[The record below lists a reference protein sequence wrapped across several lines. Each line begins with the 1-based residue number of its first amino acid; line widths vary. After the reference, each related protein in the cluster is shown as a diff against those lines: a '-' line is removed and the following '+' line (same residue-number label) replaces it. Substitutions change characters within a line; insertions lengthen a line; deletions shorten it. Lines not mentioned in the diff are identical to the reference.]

1 MTVELGKTRAV
12 LYFLRRNPLLTI
24 GLLMMLAI
32 ILFSVLGPVVFNPKN
47 ANVGAFM
54 PNLPPSGQHWLGTD
68 TQGRDVLT
76 TVILATPQTLK
87 IGLLAGAVGITVGA
101 LLGLISGYFHGV
113 VDTVIR
119 TITDVFI
126 TVPGIAILVVVA
138 TNVRTMDTAL
148 LAIIVASIAWRF
160 PARAIRAQ
168 VLSLREQTWVEVAKL
183 NGVGGLELVV
193 TELLPNLLPY
203 IAASFVAAVS
213 AAILATIGL
222 EALGLGPQNEFTL
235 GMMIYWAQFYGAI
248 LRGFW
253 WWWGPPIAVIVFI
266 FVSLLFMSA
275 GMDELVN
282 TRLRRSV

>member
-1 MTVELGKTRAV
+1 MSIELERVRAG
-12 LYFLRRNPLLTI
+12 LRFIRRNPLLTI

-32 ILFSVLGPVVFNPKN
+32 ILFGVLGPVVVSPEY
-47 ANVGAFM
+47 ADVGAF
-54 PNLPPSGQHWLGTD
+54 LPKLRPSGEHVLGTD
-68 TQGRDVLT
+68 TQGRDVLA

-87 IGLLAGAVGITVGA
+87 IGLLAGAVGIGVGA
-101 LLGLISGYFHGV
+101 LLGLISGYFRGT

-119 TITDVFI
+119 IVTDVFI

-203 IAASFVAAVS
+203 IAAAFVTAVS
-213 AAILATIGL
+213 GAILATIGL

-253 WWWGPPIAVIVFI
+253 WWWGPPIAMIVLI
-266 FVSLLFMSA
+266 FVSLLFISA
-275 GMDELVN
+275 GMDEFVN

>member
-1 MTVELGKTRAV
+1 MLV
-12 LYFLRRNPLLTI
+12 LHFVRRNPLLTI
-24 GLLMMLAI
+24 GLLIMLAI
-32 ILFSVLGPVVFNPKN
+32 VLFSVLGPAVVSPKF
-47 ANVGAFM
+47 ANVGAFV
-54 PNLPPSGQHWLGTD
+54 PKLPPSSQHLLGTD
-68 TQGRDVLT
+68 TQGRDVLAT
-76 TVILATPQTLK
+76 TILATPQTLK
-87 IGLLAGAVGITVGA
+87 IGLLAGAVGIALGA
-101 LLGLISGYFHGV
+101 LLGLISGYFHGM

-126 TVPGIAILVVVA
+126 TVPGIAILVIVA
-138 TNVRTMDTAL
+138 TNVRTMDTGL

-183 NGVGGLELVV
+183 NGVSGLELVV

-213 AAILATIGL
+213 QAILATIGL

-235 GMMIYWAQFYGAI
+235 GMMVYWAQYYGAI

-253 WWWGPPIAVIVFI
+253 WWWGPPIAVIVII
-266 FVSLLFMSA
+266 FVGLLFTSA